1 MRFAL
6 TALAATAILA
16 VAFTT
21 TARAQQD
28 PALDPTP
35 VTKPKPGTTAYC
47 NSLKSTSAKT
57 SCLKKVNAQA
67 KAGPPAT
74 PKTPAATK
82 KTTTKPAP
90 KPDTT
95 AAAPPSNTSMPPPPA
110 STVVVPPLPQKT
122 I

>member
-28 PALDPTP
+28 PALDPAP
-35 VTKPKPGTTAYC
+35 VAKPKPGTAAYC
-47 NSLKSTSAKT
+47 QTMKTQSSKSA
-57 SCLKKVNAQA
+57 CLKKLNTQA
-67 KAGPPAT
+67 KATPPAT
-74 PKTPAATK
+74 PKAAPAK

-90 KPDTT
+90 KADTT
-95 AAAPPSNTSMPPPPA
+95 ASVPTTAAPPPPA